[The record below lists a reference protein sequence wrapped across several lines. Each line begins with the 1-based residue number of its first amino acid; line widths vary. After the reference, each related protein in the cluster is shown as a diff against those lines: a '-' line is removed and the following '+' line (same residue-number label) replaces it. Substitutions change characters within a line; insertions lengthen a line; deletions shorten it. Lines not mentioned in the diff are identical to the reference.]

1 MWTQNNILCSSGRIQ
16 NANGWRRYGLVRCGD
31 TERYRNIAHY
41 AQYTGYSNLCI
52 RCLRNGIDVERCAY
66 KAVTGAVGSRQH
78 IQSAYLFPIVVDSQL
93 EFIFGRVGHYL
104 ILLAFMYLKVSVYV
118 FQDSRVSGF
127 ICDGQMQGGSGSVG
141 QVWCI
146 NAEGFFFSV
155 HPQLRVRLQNCRV
168 RIASR
173 Y

>member
-1 MWTQNNILCSSGRIQ
+1 M
-16 NANGWRRYGLVRCGD
+16 GLVRCGD

-146 NAEGFFFSV
+146 NAEGFFFSSST
-155 HPQLRVRLQNCRV
+155 
-168 RIASR
+168 ASR
-173 Y
+173 TVAKLSSTYCVQILMPIIGRLSPGRW

>member
-1 MWTQNNILCSSGRIQ
+1 M
-16 NANGWRRYGLVRCGD
+16 GLVRCGD

-41 AQYTGYSNLCI
+41 AQYTGYGNLCI

-78 IQSAYLFPIVVDSQL
+78 IQPAYLFPIVVDSQL

-118 FQDSRVSGF
+118 FQTAVFPVSSVMARCRVEAAPLGRSGASMRKDS
-127 ICDGQMQGGSGSVG
+127 
-141 QVWCI
+141 
-146 NAEGFFFSV
+146 FSV